1 MRAHGLQPGND
12 EVNEPAGIGDGIR
25 DALGGQAKGCG
36 VEGDFQAEVFK
47 PNGLICLTGWVVVLA
62 FLGSVLVVGFGR

>member
-47 PNGLICLTGWVVVLA
+47 PNGLIYLTGWVVVLA